1 MKIFNS
7 ILAVLVITL
16 VLLLSGCK
24 TDLANTMDSIKDS
37 FSSSNDP
44 NFNEDEFNVG
54 PKINEELLAKDDAEV
69 NIDRPSRKISII
81 IPSFD
86 PNLEQKKKVRKNTTT
101 QAGVGAGP
109 ADPAST
115 SSSSDKIYPE
125 LRKVESKR
133 FAIKLKDSLDKTNL
147 LGAVRVTPDATASGE
162 IYILGKINEKE
173 RPVFDVQ
180 SQ

>member
-1 MKIFNS
+1 MKIFNN
-7 ILAVLVITL
+7 ILAVLVISL

-37 FSSSNDP
+37 LSSSKDP

-69 NIDRPSRKISII
+69 NIDKPSIKISII

-86 PNLEQKKKVRKNTTT
+86 PNLEQKKKVRNNTTT
-101 QAGVGAGP
+101 HAGNGP
-109 ADPAST
+109 ANPAST

-147 LGAVRVTPDATASGE
+147 LGAVRVTPDATASG
-162 IYILGKINEKE
+162 
-173 RPVFDVQ
+173 
-180 SQ
+180 